1 MNLLAVDQSV
11 SPHALDQIASLH
23 VLDQNVNLLP
33 RALDQNVSAVVPDL
47 GATPIALVLEVNV
60 EERLARAPHVLKME
74 DVLPV
79 ILSTSLAAQ
88 LVSTFLLT
96 TRLHVLK

>member
-1 MNLLAVDQSV
+1 MNPLAVDQSV
-11 SPHALDQIASLH
+11 CLLVLDQIASPH
-23 VLDQNVNLLP
+23 
-33 RALDQNVSAVVPDL
+33 ALDQNVSAVVPDL

-60 EERLARAPHVLKME
+60 ELERLARAPHVLEME
-74 DVLPV
+74 DVPPV

-96 TRLHVLK
+96 TRLHVPK